1 MIQLEKYGVSLN
13 KEQKKRIAQELFR
26 KTKMTKE
33 QYEQFTL
40 LCSELGLVVS
50 DFNSNDSR

>member
-1 MIQLEKYGVSLN
+1 MQLEKYGVSLN
-13 KEQKKRIAQELFR
+13 REQKKRIAQELFR
-26 KTKMTKE
+26 KTKITKE

>member
-1 MIQLEKYGVSLN
+1 MIQLEKYGVPLN
-13 KEQKKRIAQELFR
+13 KEQKKRIAQELFS